1 MCEMSSPMAE
11 GWHPG
16 ERKAQRQG
24 RCQGSLLG
32 GILHSPWSLD
42 PLYPGQPIQGA
53 FLSALR
59 TPSCDLTLPL
69 ETLQGILSI
78 LTASAMWWQ
87 LTDLNLWLGS
97 VSWAFC
103 PITAPPSLPPR
114 QPPNLPSTT
123 IQLSHKQVKLNNIN
137 GTPPASCVS
146 VTHTNTAIR
155 SVLRDRSPGVIY
167 HPSLF
172 LNDHLLSL
180 CLCPA

>member
-1 MCEMSSPMAE
+1 MAE
-11 GWHPG
+11 
-16 ERKAQRQG
+16 ERVDTRERG
-24 RCQGSLLG
+24 RPSARG
-32 GILHSPWSLD
+32 GARAASGGASCAVRGLWTPPS
-42 PLYPGQPIQGA
+42 PGQPIQGA
-53 FLSALR
+53 FLSALP

-69 ETLQGILSI
+69 ETLRGILSV

-97 VSWAFC
+97 TSWAFC

-114 QPPNLPSTT
+114 QPPSLPGTT
-123 IQLSHKQVKLNNIN
+123 IQLSHKQVKLNNLSGI
-137 GTPPASCVS
+137 PPASCVS